1 MHQHWI
7 FEIAEQDPER
17 LLAMSEEEFRSALA
31 DAGFDPDD
39 LVDQFHESVAA
50 LFLSIQSGSES

>member
-7 FEIAEQDPER
+7 FEVAEQDPER

-31 DAGFDPDD
+31 DAGFDLDD
-39 LVDQFHESVAA
+39 LVDQFHASVAEF
-50 LFLSIQSGSES
+50 FLSILSDGDS